1 VIEKRRN
8 PHREE
13 IVRKIALTIVASFA
27 IFVAFELGLRI
38 FGFKYPAMADT
49 IIVWS
54 LKEDR
59 LMEMGQ
65 SLHEES
71 TKQLWKPRAGAPVP
85 WGEEDGE
92 AINAL
97 GLRGPALTVEPAEG
111 VVRIAALGDSST
123 FGMGVK
129 ADETYIAQ
137 LGALLADAP
146 KPVEIIN
153 GGVIGYTLRQGIH
166 RYEEVI
172 SPLKPRIVIAAFGA
186 VNEHLPTLDLADREK
201 IDKRAKVTTLDR
213 GLSWLRDSV
222 RILHFA
228 SFWSDLVHGVDRG
241 EIRTELFEDRQERRR
256 MNVAAGKARWPGTR
270 RMSPKRFRESLL
282 EIAQAVHKDGGRLIY
297 LSMPRHPKKEEENP
311 ILLEYSRALTGFAE
325 ARRAPLLD
333 VRRLVYDAIEEGATW
348 EELFVD
354 NYHPSPAGH
363 ALIAAALNDMIREL
377 MANEGGAGGAA
388 GGQQMSDAEKRARA
402 ARKRR

>member
-1 VIEKRRN
+1 MNERRRN

-13 IVRKIALTIVASFA
+13 LVRKIALTIVASFA
-27 IFVAFELGLRI
+27 IFVAFELGLRV
-38 FGFKYPAMADT
+38 FAFKYPAMADS

-59 LMEMGQ
+59 LMETGQ
-65 SLHEES
+65 SLHEEAV
-71 TKQLWKPRAGAPVP
+71 KQLWKPRPGAPVP
-85 WGEEDGE
+85 WGEEEGE
-92 AINAL
+92 VINEL
-97 GLRGPALTVEPAEG
+97 GFRGPRLSREPAEG

-129 ADETYIAQ
+129 ANETYIAQ
-137 LGALLADAP
+137 LGELLADAP
-146 KPVEIIN
+146 RPVEVIN

-172 SPLKPRIVIAAFGA
+172 SPLRPRIVIAAFGA
-186 VNEHLPTLDLADREK
+186 VNEHFPTLDLADREK
-201 IDKRAKVTTLDR
+201 VDKRAGVTTLDR
-213 GLSWLRDSV
+213 GIGWMRDSFRV
-222 RILHFA
+222 LHFA
-228 SFWSDLVHGVDRG
+228 SFWSDLVKGVDRG
-241 EIRTELFEDRQERRR
+241 EIRTELFEARQERRR
-256 MNVAAGKARWPGTR
+256 MNAAAGKVRWPGTR

-282 EIAQAVHKDGGRLIY
+282 EIAKLVHQDGARLIY

-311 ILLEYSRALTGFAE
+311 ILLEYSRALTGFAA
-325 ARRAPLLD
+325 ARGAPLVD
-333 VRRLVYDAIEEGATW
+333 VRRIVFEAIEAGSTW

-363 ALIAAALNDMIREL
+363 ALIAEALDEMIREVI
-377 MANEGGAGGAA
+377 ASGGDQAGGKD
-388 GGQQMSDAEKRARA
+388 MSDAEMRARA